1 MLFSALVGDR
11 AFNPPPKSTAE
22 QPRMPIAILNQA
34 DTAQA
39 MFLPSPALSY
49 INLTL

>member
-11 AFNPPPKSTAE
+11 AFDPPPNSTTK

-39 MFLPSPALSY
+39 MFSPNPALSY